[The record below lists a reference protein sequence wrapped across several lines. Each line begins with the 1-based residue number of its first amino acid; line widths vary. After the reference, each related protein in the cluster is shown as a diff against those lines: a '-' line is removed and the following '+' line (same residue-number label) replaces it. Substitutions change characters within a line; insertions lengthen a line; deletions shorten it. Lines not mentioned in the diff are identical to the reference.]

1 VADDELSFHGVR
13 VRRYKHRLAGI
24 GLIEGTFTFGIKP
37 AEDGLVVKGRLAARG
52 KSFAILRY
60 ERYDEGKVNRR
71 VVPAQLFSSPH
82 IHAQSSSQDLSGR
95 VNLG

>member
-1 VADDELSFHGVR
+1 MADDELSFRGVR
-13 VRRYKHRLAGI
+13 VRRYKHRSAGI
-24 GLIEGTFTFGIKP
+24 GLIAGTFTFGIEP
-37 AEDGLVVKGRLAARG
+37 AEDGLVVEGRLAARG

-60 ERYDEGKVNRR
+60 ARQDEGRVNRR
-71 VVPAQLFSSPH
+71 VVPAQLFSPPH